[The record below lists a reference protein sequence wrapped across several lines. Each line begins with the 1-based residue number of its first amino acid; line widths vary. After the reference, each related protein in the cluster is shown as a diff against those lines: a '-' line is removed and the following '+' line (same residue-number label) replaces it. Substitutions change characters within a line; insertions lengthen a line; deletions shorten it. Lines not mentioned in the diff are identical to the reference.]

1 MTRILFGAASV
12 FAVSFCLGMALA
24 QPPYINPMIESHG
37 KVIHLPDAAEQ
48 TRDASRIC
56 VDITADG
63 PRDAINPGVEKL
75 ARFLN
80 IYAGAGARPAA
91 VQLTAVLLGK
101 ATTVA
106 LSDEAGRYLPPLAN
120 SELLLKR
127 PVPDPMAA
135 TGSEEE
141 IQAAFRVGR
150 DRIRQIVQNLLDAHS
165 A

>member
-1 MTRILFGAASV
+1 MRVLFVCTANSCRSQMAEAWARHLFPAGWEVRSGGLLTYRITDKTRRA
-12 FAVSFCLGMALA
+12 MAEVGLDMA
-24 QPPYINPMIESHG
+24 GQEPKTFDKFN
-37 KVIHLPDAAEQ
+37 LDAF
-48 TRDASRIC
+48 DL
-56 VDITADG
+56 V
-63 PRDAINPGVEKL
+63 
-75 ARFLN
+75 
-80 IYAGAGARPAA
+80 
-91 VQLTAVLLGK
+91 
-101 ATTVA
+101 VA

-120 SELLLKR
+120 SERLLKR